1 MKLYHCLVLFFITLS
16 VAEPGRLGG
25 IARIHRD
32 RLQLPE
38 VKEIIK
44 IALEKIDPC
53 AELSDVLCGT
63 MQVVNGIKYRFRI
76 RTTQKPNCDGG
87 FQGPKI
93 SVIRIHLPADRT
105 SEPSFKME

>member
-16 VAEPGRLGG
+16 MAEPGRLGG

-63 MQVVNGIKYRFRI
+63 MQVVNGIKYRFKI

-87 FQGPKI
+87 IQGPKI